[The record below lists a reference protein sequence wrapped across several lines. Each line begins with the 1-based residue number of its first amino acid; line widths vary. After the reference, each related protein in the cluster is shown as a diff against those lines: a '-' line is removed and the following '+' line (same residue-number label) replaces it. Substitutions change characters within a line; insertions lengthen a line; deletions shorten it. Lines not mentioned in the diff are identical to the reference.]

1 PRRARRG
8 RPDGPLDG
16 GQRLQRPRDR
26 RSDRSKRQRDAEHDV
41 PRPTAA
47 ARTPVLDGGARM
59 IGHKRALELSAAA
72 FDFEL
77 SPDDDA
83 ALTAHLETC
92 ESCRA
97 IAEGLRAD
105 AVALVGLER
114 TDAPADLRARIL
126 EAATG
131 SEEIDDAPAAV
142 PTPQRRPT
150 LLRFPE
156 SFPARFRQ

>member
-1 PRRARRG
+1 
-8 RPDGPLDG
+8 
-16 GQRLQRPRDR
+16 
-26 RSDRSKRQRDAEHDV
+26 
-41 PRPTAA
+41 
-47 ARTPVLDGGARM
+47 M

-92 ESCRA
+92 ESCRT

-114 TDAPADLRARIL
+114 TDAPVDLRARIL
-126 EAATG
+126 GATTG
-131 SEEIDDAPAAV
+131 SEDIDDASTADA
-142 PTPQRRPT
+142 TLQRRAT
-150 LLRFPE
+150 LLRFPDRL
-156 SFPARFRQ
+156 PARLREPMVLVAAAAVIVAVIGGTLAWRAGPTDRGIAVTNPSRPAIRRLR